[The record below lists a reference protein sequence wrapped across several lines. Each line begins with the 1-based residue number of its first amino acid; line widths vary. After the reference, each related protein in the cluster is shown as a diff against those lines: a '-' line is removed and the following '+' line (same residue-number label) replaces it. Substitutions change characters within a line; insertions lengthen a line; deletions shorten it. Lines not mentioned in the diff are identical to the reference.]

1 MTLEQ
6 LKEEVN
12 TAFDLDI
19 CDTTRKRKKV
29 YAKKVF
35 CKLGRELGYTYQAI
49 ADVFNSNHDLAYFHC
64 ETINSIE
71 RKDKL
76 IYNKIISDNKLD
88 IDLIYVKAIP
98 EILKKKAD
106 NYNVELLQEATKIM
120 MDWNTKPLKDFLEK
134 YIKHYDKRIK
144 VIEENKVVGAELIR
158 KHKNPFLSY

>member
-64 ETINSIE
+64 RTINYIE
-71 RKDKL
+71 HNDKL
-76 IYNKIISDNKLD
+76 LYNKIISDNKLD
-88 IDLIYVKAIP
+88 IELIYIKEIP

-120 MDWNTKPLKDFLEK
+120 MDWKSKPLRDFVEK
-134 YIKHYDKRIK
+134 QIKPYDKSLKI
-144 VIEENKVVGAELIR
+144 IEENKVKGAELIR
-158 KHKNPFLSY
+158 KHKNPFLRY